1 MGSNNFAQFG
11 KNSFGGNLIS
21 SGNMSAIEPQTNQ
34 CLSAKFASNQ
44 GIQLLNAG
52 TNILKLHTSIPKAL

>member
-21 SGNMSAIEPQTNQ
+21 SGNMSAIEPQT
-34 CLSAKFASNQ
+34 SN
-44 GIQLLNAG
+44 GDKSVPI
-52 TNILKLHTSIPKAL
+52 